1 MIFNRLASDVV
12 EDAYFK
18 RLFLELNNDYSNFVI
33 HKKNMTSIKAKLL
46 SDIFRFADI
55 LSNSEIEEHKNL
67 SLKIMSHLQV
77 FYEEDTTYNV
87 YLNAILSKLGNF
99 PAMNILKENVV
110 LPIER
115 DMEVAYKKF
124 KQQIPTEQN
133 QFYTDVQFE
142 IINRIRNQK
151 YFSFSGPTSMGKSY
165 IIKDLIKYNLQ
176 KNMAIK
182 CFVII
187 VPTKALINQI
197 IAEFTEYLKKHNL
210 KSNVNLYSHFDDA
223 LELADKNIY
232 ILTPERLLSMIND
245 KSSPVIDMIFVDEA
259 HKLAAE
265 KDTRSITLY
274 LSIEKVVQ
282 KYPEVRLYFSSPN
295 VSNPEVFLQTY
306 NINSAVNT
314 YTTSESPVNQSL
326 FFLDLI
332 DNKQLVWNPI
342 DKIMNEIKTNEDIE
356 PSLEYHLSRIG
367 NGYSNIV
374 YSHSIDENIINA
386 VKFKEYE
393 ALNSINSAP
402 IDGEIEK
409 LIELVK
415 DTLHSKCFLIECL
428 KYEIAYH
435 FSGLPQSIRLSI
447 EDLFKRGKIK
457 YLFCTAT
464 LLEGVNLPAKNIFI
478 LQNKKGLSNM
488 TEMDFWN
495 LAGRAGRLS
504 FELTG
509 NVICLRSDTKHWSD
523 IGLLSKKEL
532 TIQPIITQK
541 TRRNIKRIKNIIKNG
556 QKKNNDKDSKVLNYI
571 TNVISIDGKNSG
583 HSVLIDKLKES
594 APEIF
599 EIIDQRFGNS
609 KLPDE
614 ILSKSYLIG
623 IDQQEEAYKV
633 ILNEI
638 DDINELLNEINYQN
652 CLDMLNI
659 LFEVYEWEKYEKE
672 LSKKNRLKYY
682 AFLMNQ
688 WMNGITLNKIIKGAI
703 DYKVDN
709 NQRIF
714 KFNQP
719 TDEYFNANN
728 PSHINMVIKEVL
740 SDIENVIQYS
750 IQIYLENFQNIL
762 EYFNKSDQNNW
773 LKYLEYGTNDKFE
786 ITLQNFGLSRAAA
799 KFLVANYGSKVIKEQ
814 TDSIIINLELLE
826 ELIDKTNPY
835 SEEIFKILF

>member
-1 MIFNRLASDVV
+1 MIFDRLAFDVV
-12 EDAYFK
+12 EDTYFK
-18 RLFLELNNDYSNFVI
+18 RLLLELNNDYSNYVI
-33 HKKNMTSIKAKLL
+33 HKSNITSIKNKSL
-46 SDIFRFADI
+46 SDIYRFADI
-55 LSNSEIEEHKNL
+55 LSNSEIEEHKNV

-99 PAMNILKENVV
+99 PAMNILKENTV

-115 DMEVAYKKF
+115 GMEVAYKKF

-133 QFYTDVQFE
+133 QFYTDVQYK

-151 YFSFSGPTSMGKSY
+151 NFSFSGPTSMGKSY
-165 IIKDLIKYNLQ
+165 IIKDIIKYNLQ
-176 KNMAIK
+176 KNMSIK

-197 IAEFTEYLKKHNL
+197 IAEFTEYLKRHNL
-210 KSNVNLYSHFDDA
+210 KNNVNLYSHFDEA
-223 LELADKNIY
+223 LELAEKNIY

-245 KSSPVIDMIFVDEA
+245 KSSPIIDMIFVDEA

-295 VSNPEVFLQTY
+295 VSNPEVLLQTY
-306 NINSAVNT
+306 NIDSGNT
-314 YTTSESPVNQSL
+314 FTTSESPVNQNL
-326 FFLDLI
+326 FYLDLI

-342 DKIMNEIKTNEDIE
+342 DKIMEEIKTNVDIN
-356 PSLEYHLSRIG
+356 PSLEYHLSHIG
-367 NGYSNIV
+367 IGYSNIV

-386 VKFKEYE
+386 VKFKEYVST
-393 ALNSINSAP
+393 NSVNSVKM
-402 IDGEIEK
+402 DEEIEK
-409 LIELVK
+409 LIDLIK

-428 KYEIAYH
+428 KNEIAYH

-504 FELTG
+504 FELGG
-509 NVICLRSDTKHWSD
+509 NVICLRSDERHWTS
-523 IGLLSKKEL
+523 ISLLSKKEL

-541 TRRNIKRIKNIIKNG
+541 TQRNIKKIKNLIKNG
-556 QKKNNDKDSKVLNYI
+556 PKKNNDADTKILNYI

-583 HSVLIDKLKES
+583 QSVLIDKLKEKV
-594 APEIF
+594 PEIF
-599 EIIDQRFGNS
+599 EIIDMRFGNS
-609 KLPDE
+609 KLPDV

-638 DDINELLNEINYQN
+638 DEINELFNEINYRN
-652 CLDMLNI
+652 CLYILNK
-659 LFEVYEWEKYEKE
+659 LFEIYDWEKYEKE

-688 WMNGITLNKIIKGAI
+688 WMNGVTLNKIIKDAI
-703 DYKVDN
+703 DYKVNN

-714 KFNQP
+714 KYNQP
-719 TDEYFNANN
+719 TDEYYNANN

-773 LKYLEYGTNDKFE
+773 LKYLEYGTNDKCE
-786 ITLQNFGLSRAAA
+786 IALQNLGLSRAAA
-799 KFLVANYGSKVIKEQ
+799 KFLVVNYGAKVIKEQ
-814 TDSIIINLELLE
+814 GDTIEINLDLLE
-826 ELIDKTNPY
+826 KIIDKTNPY
-835 SEEIFKILF
+835 SKEILNILI